1 MVFTENCW
9 ISAIHL
15 DFICTEDLGKTL
27 NLKKTSKYWN
37 FKKTGTIYKQ
47 NFTDKTKFK
56 KVFGAKQN
64 KEMQDQNFDTCFFV
78 FLDLYYKSFVSG
90 R

>member
-1 MVFTENCW
+1 MNLELLRDSLGFYLHWRSGE
-9 ISAIHL
+9 
-15 DFICTEDLGKTL
+15 DFEF
-27 NLKKTSKYWN
+27 KKTSKYWN

-47 NFTDKTKFK
+47 NFADKTKFK